1 MNNTGTEF
9 FERIACNKNNNFTE
23 SKGGYV
29 TFRDDEIKLAINEII
44 INKLQS
50 EKANIEN
57 IAMSV
62 IAKYKTKLTEH
73 INEKIYNKLIGRLDN
88 FLKSE
93 LEQKDITRKIV
104 LANVKNFET
113 LMVDEE
119 SDKSLKTNYTNL
131 LKLGNICT
139 AEKVAVANK
148 IAADAKALAEK
159 AADAEKAAAAAETA
173 AETAAKTAA
182 DARKKADETAA
193 AAAENATSEK
203 AKTVAKKAAKEAK
216 TAAAAEKKA
225 AEKAEKARKEADETV
240 AAAKTAENA
249 AAAAAAEAE
258 KAAAEKNGGSTL
270 IHKKTHTRKSNK
282 KKRERKTRRIRG
294 GAECIDVKAICK
306 KVTSLISTQNQLFM
320 NTTEIELTGVAE
332 LKEKIVKV
340 CLRKTDE
347 ILDQI
352 AKQAIDYGALN
363 EILKYLIVEMTN
375 LVKSNMRNSKDFLC
389 KNV

>member
-1 MNNTGTEF
+1 MDDNTETKWFKKISCEHNND
-9 FERIACNKNNNFTE
+9 FTE
-23 SKGGYV
+23 SKEGVV
-29 TFRDDEIKLAINEII
+29 TFHDENIKLAINEII

-50 EKANIEN
+50 EKENIEN

-73 INEKIYNKLIGRLDN
+73 INEKIYNKLIEGLDSY
-88 FLKSE
+88 LKSN
-93 LEQKDITRKIV
+93 LEKKEITRKIV
-104 LANVKNFET
+104 LANVKNFRT
-113 LMVDEE
+113 LIDEK
-119 SDKSLKTNYTNL
+119 SDKDLIPNYTNL
-131 LKLGNICT
+131 LKLGNICK

-148 IAADAKALAEK
+148 IAADAKKAEDK
-159 AADAEKAAAAAETA
+159 AREEAETA
-173 AETAAKTAA
+173 TKAREKATKAREEAETAAKKVTR
-182 DARKKADETAA
+182 ARGTYKAKAETAA
-193 AAAENATSEK
+193 KKAEKEAEK
-203 AKTVAKKAAKEAK
+203 AE
-216 TAAAAEKKA
+216 AAAEKAKKVA
-225 AEKAEKARKEADETV
+225 TEAIRRYRV
-240 AAAKTAENA
+240 ATMGAM
-249 AAAAAAEAE
+249 
-258 KAAAEKNGGSTL
+258 GGTTL

-294 GAECIDVKAICK
+294 GTNCINVEEICK

-332 LKEKIVKV
+332 LKTQIENICLEK
-340 CLRKTDE
+340 TNE